1 MPGPNNTNDYEITGA
16 KLKTSV
22 PTDKYR
28 DNWDRIF
35 NSKPNDKQFDKK
47 KKKGRS

>member
-28 DNWDRIF
+28 DNWDKIF
-35 NSKPNDKQFDKK
+35 GRNNADKK
-47 KKKGRS
+47 ENKK